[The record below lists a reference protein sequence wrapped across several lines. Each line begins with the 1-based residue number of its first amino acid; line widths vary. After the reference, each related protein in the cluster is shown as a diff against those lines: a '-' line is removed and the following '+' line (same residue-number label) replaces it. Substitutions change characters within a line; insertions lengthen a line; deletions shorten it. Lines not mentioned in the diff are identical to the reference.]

1 MKTIRLIHNL
11 PRSGGTIISKCL
23 GAQKDVILLSEIHPK
38 GTSITKKMGVNKPFF
53 DPIFQF
59 QNWNNLFEENEY
71 KKICNSNLK
80 FEQKIDLIFKKI
92 ELMNK
97 KLIIRDWSFI
107 DFFGK
112 PFLEPSYK
120 NSLFE
125 ILKKKFKILNLYII
139 RHPLKVYESCYN
151 NMSFFRKDYDLDLFI
166 KGYKKFFLSTSKN
179 NSFMFENFI
188 LEPEKSLKSMCSSL
202 KIDYD
207 KNFIKK
213 LKNVNATGDPNAL
226 NATNI
231 QTKDSI
237 SKKKLISEDELN
249 NIKNRAD
256 FINLIKDFKSYYQN
270 V

>member
-1 MKTIRLIHNL
+1 
-11 PRSGGTIISKCL
+11 
-23 GAQKDVILLSEIHPK
+23 
-38 GTSITKKMGVNKPFF
+38 
-53 DPIFQF
+53 
-59 QNWNNLFEENEY
+59 
-71 KKICNSNLK
+71 
-80 FEQKIDLIFKKI
+80 
-92 ELMNK
+92 
-97 KLIIRDWSFI
+97 
-107 DFFGK
+107 
-112 PFLEPSYK
+112 
-120 NSLFE
+120 
-125 ILKKKFKILNLYII
+125 
-139 RHPLKVYESCYN
+139 
-151 NMSFFRKDYDLDLFI
+151 MSFFRKDYDLDFFI

-179 NSFMFENFI
+179 NSFIFENFI

-207 KNFIKK
+207 KNFIEK
-213 LKNVNATGDPNAL
+213 LKNVNVTGDPNAL